1 MAGGLRY
8 QIALPCKLPSTP
20 GGEVA
25 IGRLMEQAKNSKRDE
40 SARCYC
46 THYECCVVLAPHGLV
61 QGGDAILCPEVQMR
75 TSTLQH
81 LDDVGAALQ
90 LSCQR

>member
-1 MAGGLRY
+1 M
-8 QIALPCKLPSTP
+8 
-20 GGEVA
+20 
-25 IGRLMEQAKNSKRDE
+25 
-40 SARCYC
+40 
-46 THYECCVVLAPHGLV
+46 VLAPHGLV